1 MKTIKQFLL
10 ENYETVQKVSDIVYN
25 ILKREF
31 NYDDENEALINSLG
45 HISAL
50 NPDDYT
56 LYYLWDTRFTF
67 HEYVNYTT
75 LRYAIVYNNHDN
87 IQKTFNEKKEIYEDE
102 DITILGDDEVIM
114 IKSDRLE
121 FIIKYK

>member
-10 ENYETVQKVSDIVYN
+10 ENYETVQKMSDIVYN

-31 NYDDENEALINSLG
+31 NYDDEHEALIKSLG
-45 HISAL
+45 HISSL
-50 NPDDYT
+50 NPDEYT

-102 DITILGDDEVIM
+102 DITILGDDEGIM